1 MLSFLRGEESEHP
14 SVCSSRP
21 DSVADK
27 HSGGN
32 GADNKQQ
39 SQEYLTVAV
48 KGKKVYNTTHLLAV
62 LFGTALLC
70 LWFMVRQNTPDTA
83 AASGPTA
90 ADTQQAQIENAIVRL
105 MGASSVMSTR
115 MDRIMKKFYEFSRVQ
130 QVGGNELIKN
140 PFRQEIFI
148 GNRGSLFAA
157 EHGDP
162 NGDGPIELLSIMK
175 TEEGDYCCMI
185 NDKILYEGDSIKGFK
200 VVQIGDGFVKLAGK
214 PSGGQE
220 QQPEIILKFSQ

>member
-1 MLSFLRGEESEHP
+1 MRGEGSENP

-83 AASGPTA
+83 SASGHAA
-90 ADTQQAQIENAIVRL
+90 ADTQQAQIENALVRL

-148 GNRGSLFAA
+148 GDRGSLFAA

-162 NGDGPIELLSIMK
+162 NGGGPIELLSIMK

-185 NDKILYEGDSIKGFK
+185 EGNDKILYEGDSIKGFK